1 MTKYSDTTLFRLNSF
16 SDTAK
21 QIKRTIYESVL
32 LTGFAPK
39 VSDISNEFELSKQMI
54 DGILHDLEGGII
66 IALQNKEHANI
77 HEFMGQKLPDGCIL
91 PEVGEIFYARPF
103 ANFKNHHQIYVD
115 GEQKWYGECPV
126 ECMTISYFFPDKDVI
141 VKSIAHDS
149 NETVEI
155 IGRNGRLLDYSPKS
169 LRVFW
174 GRPFGDWIKADGKD
188 VDFIFPCD
196 TNYFFSS
203 EKSFQEW
210 KKNNPKTRGQ
220 IFTPDAINRLLR
232 MFNYGHE
239 RFDYQ
244 YHIPLLRFF
253 LGLIGTS
260 VIKVKMFIPFP
271 NPFFLSIIKLARN
284 ARKAGYKFFLDVK
297 LW

>member
-16 SDTAK
+16 SDTTK
-21 QIKRTIYESVL
+21 QVKRAIYESVL
-32 LTGFAPK
+32 DTGFAPK
-39 VSDISNEFELSKQMI
+39 ISDISKEFELSKPAV
-54 DGILHDLEGGII
+54 DEILHDLEGGII
-66 IALQNKEHANI
+66 IALQNSEHADI
-77 HEFMGQKLPDGCIL
+77 HEFMGQELPEDCIL

-149 NETVEI
+149 KETVEI
-155 IGRNGRLLDYSPKS
+155 VGRNGRLLDYSPKS

-174 GRPFGDWIKADGKD
+174 GRPFGDWIKSGDKK

-203 EKSFQEW
+203 EASFQEW
-210 KKNNPKTRGQ
+210 KKTNPTTRGQ
-220 IFTPDAINRLLR
+220 SFTPDAINRLLR

-244 YHIPLLRFF
+244 YHIPLLRLL
-253 LGLIGTS
+253 LGAIGTGM
-260 VIKVKMFIPFP
+260 ITLNLLIPLP

-284 ARKAGYKFFLDVK
+284 ARKAGYKFFLDIK